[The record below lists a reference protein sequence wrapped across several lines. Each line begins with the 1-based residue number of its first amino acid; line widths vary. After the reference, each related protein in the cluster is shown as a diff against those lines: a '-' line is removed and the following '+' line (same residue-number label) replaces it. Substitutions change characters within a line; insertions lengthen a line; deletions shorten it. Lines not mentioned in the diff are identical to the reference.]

1 MLKIKKVVENYWHLY
16 IKMKE
21 KIDEEI
27 ELTEEIQANL
37 ENNVLKLNGP
47 KGENEKDFNNPLIQL
62 KVDGNKIK
70 LSSKRLTKREKKLS
84 GTFKS
89 HIKNMIKGVTNGHIY
104 KLKICSSHFPMNVS
118 IADEELIVKN
128 FFGEKSPRI
137 LKIKGKVSVN
147 IEGSDIVIKS
157 TNKELAGQTAA
168 DIEQL
173 TRITNKD
180 RRIFQ
185 DGIYITEKG
194 GKKIE

>member
-1 MLKIKKVVENYWHLY
+1 MKK
-16 IKMKE
+16 

-27 ELTEEIQANL
+27 ELGEGIQANIEKNIL
-37 ENNVLKLNGP
+37 SLNGQ
-47 KGENEKDFNNPLIQL
+47 KGENRKDFNNPLIQI
-62 KVDGNKIK
+62 KIDGNKIK
-70 LSSKRLTKREKKLS
+70 LSSKRLTKREKKLA

-89 HIKNMIKGVTNGHIY
+89 HIKNMIKGVNEGHIY

-118 IADEELIVKN
+118 INNDELVVKN
-128 FFGEKSPRI
+128 FFGEKSPRT
-137 LKIKGKVSVN
+137 LKIKSGVTTKV
-147 IEGSDIVIKS
+147 EGSEIIIES
-157 TNKELAGQTAA
+157 TNKELAGQAAA

-185 DGIYITEKG
+185 DGIYITEKD